1 MKKALLGTTALVAG
15 GLFAAPAMAADP
27 IKLELR
33 GYFQFMIVVGHIARD
48 SSTAALPL
56 IGTSYRPEN
65 LKYEGEIW
73 FTGTTKL
80 DNGTSIGVRIELE
93 GWSQNTGV
101 SAANVSGTGDQ
112 LDEEYLFAFGDWG
125 RLEFGGTD
133 SASYKMQYSS
143 PSALIGWGY
152 NDHNFNYFGIG
163 TGANNGG
170 GRGGNI
176 LGTGA
181 AHNAGFSADSNKITY
196 FTPRFAGFQ
205 IGISYTPNFSTNGVT
220 ANCSSRTAGGNFSQC
235 PRNNNAW
242 HNGIDIAA
250 NYLNKFGDVSVA
262 LYGGYA
268 TAGFDRG
275 TVSNTG
281 AASPVAAGNAFGRYK
296 TWAVGAQLGFA
307 GFTLG
312 GGLGMDNNGSIN
324 SSNRTRWYTA
334 SIMYEKGPWQVSAG
348 WWGGR
353 NRDGTASLEAG
364 TGAQNA
370 FGRDKLD
377 YFEIGANYA
386 LSPGIKLTGGV
397 FYYSFSGQSKSER
410 ADSWAVVFGTALT
423 F

>member
-1 MKKALLGTTALVAG
+1 
-15 GLFAAPAMAADP
+15 
-27 IKLELR
+27 
-33 GYFQFMIVVGHIARD
+33 
-48 SSTAALPL
+48 
-56 IGTSYRPEN
+56 
-65 LKYEGEIW
+65 
-73 FTGTTKL
+73 
-80 DNGTSIGVRIELE
+80 
-93 GWSQNTGV
+93 
-101 SAANVSGTGDQ
+101 
-112 LDEEYLFAFGDWG
+112 
-125 RLEFGGTD
+125 
-133 SASYKMQYSS
+133 
-143 PSALIGWGY
+143 LIGWGF
-152 NDHNFNYFGIG
+152 NDHNFTYFG
-163 TGANNGG
+163 TGAATFNGG
-170 GRGGNI
+170 GRGANI

-181 AHNAGFSADSNKITY
+181 AHNVGFSADANKITY

-205 IGISYTPNFSTNGVT
+205 VGISYTPTFSTNGVT
-220 ANCSSRTAGGNFSQC
+220 GNCTSRTAGGNFGSAC
-235 PRNNNAW
+235 ARNNNTF

-275 TVSNTG
+275 TISNTG
-281 AASPVAAGNAFGRYK
+281 AASPVAANNAAGRYK
-296 TWAVGAQLGFA
+296 TWAVGAQIGIR
-307 GFTLG
+307 GFTIG

-324 SSNRTRWYTA
+324 SSNRTNWYTA

-353 NRDGTASLEAG
+353 NKDGGASALAI

-377 YFEIGANYA
+377 YFEVGANYT
-386 LSPGIKLTGGV
+386 LSPGIRLTGGV